1 MRGWQYGYM
10 ILLTN
15 EWLAVWL
22 NDFIDQSEASILITN
37 SMNDIQLSQSGLMK
51 YLIKIEILRNTT

>member
-1 MRGWQYGYM
+1 M
-10 ILLTN
+10 ILSTN

-22 NDFIDQSEASILITN
+22 NDFIDQLEASILITN

-51 YLIKIEILRNTT
+51 YLIKIEILWNTT